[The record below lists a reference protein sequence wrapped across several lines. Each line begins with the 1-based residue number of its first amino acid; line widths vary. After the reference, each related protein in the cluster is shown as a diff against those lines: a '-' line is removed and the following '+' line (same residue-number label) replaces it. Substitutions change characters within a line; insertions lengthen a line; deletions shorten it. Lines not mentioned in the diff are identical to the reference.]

1 MLVGGRVKTRD
12 ARTGLRHRETMDR
25 SLDQLERRLLI
36 QCRPS
41 QADTA
46 AEIAAAHDGGLV
58 LTGAEPEAIVRR
70 LRRRGFGGPI
80 LCDAD
85 RYSGKRRVSAGRGI
99 RFAWC
104 RRQHDLGLI
113 AVTDSGYLD
122 TRNWTGLRTI
132 LRAAS
137 KQRGPVIAML
147 PLAARWFAT
156 RALSEAIA
164 RELNAYGVPVAVAL
178 EHAGDPF
185 GTQYVV
191 RHFLHLLR
199 ATTVPVL
206 LLRSDVSAIG
216 ALCHGAHAAA
226 IGTMSTLRHFH
237 PVTPHGRPRPPGV
250 SVFIRHLLSYHRLDT
265 CEAVFAG
272 TPDTSQFWLCDCVV
286 CGGATPARLRA
297 ADDPATVALHH
308 SLHSQFLLHHELFH
322 RPRTHE
328 QLASAWH
335 ENCSHALFLHHQVLE
350 HVGRW
355 RTPLNVRSW
364 YAATDDPLQ
373 RATIPLQP
381 TGRALPSPQPSE

>member
-1 MLVGGRVKTRD
+1 
-12 ARTGLRHRETMDR
+12 MDR
-25 SLDQLERRLLI
+25 SLDQLRRRLLI

-41 QADTA
+41 QADAA
-46 AEIAAAHDGGLV
+46 AEIAATHGGGLV
-58 LTGAEPEAIVRR
+58 LTGAEPEAAVRR

-99 RFAWC
+99 RPAWC

-113 AVTDSGYLD
+113 AVTDSGYLA

-132 LRAAS
+132 LRAAA

-147 PLAARWFAT
+147 PLAARWFFRRPVVET
-156 RALSEAIA
+156 MA

-178 EHAGDPF
+178 EHSSDPF

-216 ALCHGAHAAA
+216 ALCHGAHTAA
-226 IGTMSTLRHFH
+226 IGTTSALRHFY
-237 PVTPHGRPRPPGV
+237 PGTPHGRPRPPGT

-272 TPDTSQFWLCDCVV
+272 TPDISQFWLCDCVV

-308 SLHSQFLLHHELFH
+308 SLHAQFLLHRELF
-322 RPRTHE
+322 RRVRTPE

-335 ENCSHALFLHHQVLE
+335 ETCSHALFLHHQVAE
-350 HVGRW
+350 HADRW
-355 RTPLNVRSW
+355 RTPPNVRSW
-364 YAATDDPLQ
+364 YAVTDDPLH
-373 RATIPLQP
+373 RAAIPQQP
-381 TGRALPSPQPSE
+381 TDRSLPSPQPSE